1 MLGLD
6 EVLRDVGVDAS
17 GLQQLGIQTGP
28 RLMTQPATAYM
39 DEDFSDEEFA
49 DTGPQKKRA
58 YYAPQ
63 MQMQMQQHNVAL
75 VPQKKTKIV
84 KTKRLIER
92 KKSVYEI
99 FPSFTPNRPLDFVN
113 LFGQRAKKTPR
124 IWTRDVPPI
133 RKSLVIKLA
142 LVLSYY
148 QRRYFCHRNAT
159 TKEALC
165 VPWLLRLRRK
175 RKRSECKRSSQ
186 RPAWMLIWQ
195 RQLR

>member
-28 RLMTQPATAYM
+28 RLTTQPATTYM
-39 DEDFSDEEFA
+39 DEEPLSDDEYA
-49 DTGPQKKRA
+49 DAGPQRKRA
-58 YYAPQ
+58 YYAPRAQ
-63 MQMQMQQHNVAL
+63 MQVQHNSMAL

-99 FPSFTPNRPLDFVN
+99 FPSFTPNRPLDFVD
-113 LFGQRAKKTPR
+113 LFGQRAKKAPR

-133 RKSLVIKLA
+133 RKSLVIPYHTLISEQRKS
-142 LVLSYY
+142 SYP
-148 QRRYFCHRNAT
+148 RNET
-159 TKEALC
+159 FREELF
-165 VPWLLRLRRK
+165 RH
-175 RKRSECKRSSQ
+175 
-186 RPAWMLIWQ
+186 
-195 RQLR
+195 